1 MNNIDASQLQERID
15 NRYYTVVQTADRLQR
30 PAHPR
35 DKFRDLFSKPA
46 EKASAGDLA
55 EIARLVSDYNKELAA
70 YHKDADAYY
79 AFQVCDRTQEFWRD
93 CSVAAGTYSW
103 GESLLALIRRYVEN
117 MVGMTDSSWRGVT
130 WNLKWEIYQDVVE
143 LLKLAR
149 ANAYATK

>member
-1 MNNIDASQLQERID
+1 MNNIDASQLQQRID
-15 NRYYTVVQTADRLQR
+15 DGYYTVVPTVHKLER
-30 PAHPR
+30 PTHLLG
-35 DKFRDLFSKPA
+35 KFLDLFYKPA

-55 EIARLVSDYNKELAA
+55 EIARLVDDYNKELAA
-70 YHKDADAYY
+70 YQNDNDAYY
-79 AFQVCDRTQEFWRD
+79 DLVRNRTQEFWRD

-103 GESLLALIRRYVEN
+103 GESLLALIRQHVEN
-117 MVGMTDSSWRGVT
+117 MVGMTDSAARGPT

>member
-1 MNNIDASQLQERID
+1 LERP
-15 NRYYTVVQTADRLQR
+15 THLLG
-30 PAHPR
+30 
-35 DKFRDLFSKPA
+35 KFLDLFYKPA

-55 EIARLVSDYNKELAA
+55 EIARLVDDYNKELAA
-70 YHKDADAYY
+70 YQNDNDAYY
-79 AFQVCDRTQEFWRD
+79 DLVRNRTQEFWRD

-103 GESLLALIRRYVEN
+103 GESLLALIRQHVEN
-117 MVGMTDSSWRGVT
+117 MVGMTDSAAQGPT